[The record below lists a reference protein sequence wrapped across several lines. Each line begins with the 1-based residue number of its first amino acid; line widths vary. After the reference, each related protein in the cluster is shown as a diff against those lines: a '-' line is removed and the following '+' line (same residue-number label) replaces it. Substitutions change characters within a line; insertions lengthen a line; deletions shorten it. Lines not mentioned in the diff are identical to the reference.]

1 MSNVDVFGFEV
12 KSGGN
17 GGEFTPVLQYDA
29 RAGRFF
35 RVDRVDHGNG
45 FESEKVDVTQ
55 GIKFIADFEN
65 VEVGYI
71 RFIAGQAP
79 DYHLVPIGNQLP
91 PQPSPQHDNGIR
103 FMLKLSKE
111 CGGDRPV
118 REIMG
123 TSKSWRGAI
132 ESIYQ
137 QYLAEKAKNPGKLPV
152 LTVEKISPVK
162 TGTGAQSSTNYH
174 PVFKISGWSERKD
187 LVFEPKAVAPS
198 VAPISNGNGVAP
210 STGSTVAAA
219 PKAAEA
225 VDADDFG

>member
-1 MSNVDVFGFEV
+1 MSNVDVFGFPV
-12 KSGGN
+12 KVSGN

-79 DYHLVPIGNQLP
+79 DFHLVPIGNQLP
-91 PQPSPQHDNGIR
+91 AKPSEQHDNGIR
-103 FMLKLSKE
+103 FMLRLSKE
-111 CGGDRPV
+111 CSGDRPV

-123 TSKSWRGAI
+123 TSKAWRGAI
-132 ESIYQ
+132 ENIYT
-137 QYLAEKAKNPGKLPV
+137 QYQSEKAKYPGKLPV
-152 LTVEKISPVK
+152 LTVDKISPVK

-174 PVFKISGWSERKD
+174 PTFKISGWAPRGD
-187 LVFEPKAVAPS
+187 LVFEPKAIAAPVS
-198 VAPISNGNGVAP
+198 APPAAP
-210 STGSTVAAA
+210 STGSTRVEA
-219 PKAAEA
+219 PTTAET
-225 VDADDFG
+225 ADNDFG